1 MVHEVNL
8 RKNTNSSSAE
18 GIDMSRQL
26 QGFGVNNINIRG
38 RDRKDNT
45 VWLRDILRDEVSCLL
60 LDIAG
65 LVADRYLVTPVSS

>member
-8 RKNTNSSSAE
+8 RKNANSSSAE

-26 QGFGVNNINIRG
+26 QGFRINNINIRRRYG
-38 RDRKDNT
+38 KDNA

-60 LDIAG
+60 LDITG
-65 LVADRYLVTPVSS
+65 LVSNRYLVTHVSS